1 MPDHEKNLG
10 TSLEGLISLNK
21 NEVKD
26 DLDDIIL
33 SNTPLYR
40 LKKDGSKVI
49 VPVDKLDTYLGEHG
63 PDITFYLEED
73 WRKHIPRT
81 RKVENIEKESG
92 LEEIPEADRQYHDT
106 GRKETGSETARE
118 DTAYSGK
125 LREISK
131 MSLEERKQNI
141 LKNVMVM
148 ENLSSRHARF
158 NTETLTETVEV
169 FTETLCIN
177 KTSLEE
183 NIEKPLEESFI
194 KDIVTKTHM
203 MVNSLINML
212 EKGKTSFMEMA
223 RLDHIQTGSN
233 TLNHMNRMLIRFI
246 SFLFYYNK
254 YFQTD
259 KIKRVRSNFEKKYH
273 SYYNKVVRGEQKVNL
288 EIVFKGGI
296 HPIQSK
302 SLFLEF
308 CVGALI
314 HDLGKVPKIMY
325 HDSGEGYDYKSA
337 RMHVFDSYNMIL
349 KSKSFTLAEAT
360 MGLLH
365 HEYYGAPYGYNQTET
380 LREKMQHRV
389 KKQKVEMA
397 TKFFITYD
405 LDDLLNGSAFA
416 FFPNKLMELL
426 DVYDSLTDREKKYR
440 PKENTPRE
448 AVSIIRTEF
457 IEGAHL
463 GIDPVLYDIF
473 IDFLQESGII
483 MDYEE
488 IEHLKL

>member
-1 MPDHEKNLG
+1 MSNHGKPPGEP
-10 TSLEGLISLNK
+10 LEGLISLNK
-21 NEVKD
+21 SEVKK

-49 VPVDKLDTYLGEHG
+49 VPVDKLDTYLGEQG
-63 PDITFYLEED
+63 PDILFYLEED
-73 WRKHIPRT
+73 WRKHIPKT
-81 RKVENIEKESG
+81 RRADRREKEST
-92 LEEIPEADRQYHDT
+92 LEEIPRADSCNIHD
-106 GRKETGSETARE
+106 E
-118 DTAYSGK
+118 DTAYSDR
-125 LREISK
+125 LMDVSR

-141 LKNVMVM
+141 LKNVMVLN
-148 ENLSSRHARF
+148 NLSSRHARF
-158 NTETLTETVEV
+158 NAETLTETVDA

-183 NIEKPLEESFI
+183 NIEKPLDESFM

-212 EKGKTSFMEMA
+212 EKGKTSFKEMA
-223 RLDHIQTGSN
+223 QLDHVQTGSN

-259 KIKRVRSNFEKKYH
+259 RIKRVRSNFEKKYH

-288 EIVFKGGI
+288 EIVFKGGV
-296 HPIQSK
+296 HPIESK
-302 SLFLEF
+302 SRFLEF

-325 HDSGEGYDYKSA
+325 HDSGEGYNFKTA

-405 LDDLLNGSAFA
+405 LDDLLTGSAFA
-416 FFPNKLMELL
+416 FFPNKLMELI
-426 DVYDSLTDREKKYR
+426 DVYDSLTDKEKKYR
-440 PKENTPRE
+440 AKENTPRE
-448 AVSIIRTEF
+448 AVTIIRNEF
-457 IEGAHL
+457 LEGAHL

-473 IDFLQESGII
+473 VDFLQESGII

-488 IEHLKL
+488 IEYLKL